1 MIGTA
6 NRGLGSTMPTD
17 FKSINRNDQVVM
29 VAAILGFIASFFP
42 FYGASVTGLGS
53 ASVNA
58 WHSYGFLGVLLLLIG
73 GAIIAAKVF
82 ASLPDLPVGVHV
94 AAAAAAGLGTLI
106 LLLHGLTFSHPTVP
120 GISWGMKWGAY
131 VIIIVG
137 AIETAFAF
145 MGARESGEDI
155 PGMSS
160 GSGGAT
166 APPPPPPPPP
176 PAA

>member
-6 NRGLGSTMPTD
+6 NRGLGSAMATD

-29 VAAILGFIASFFP
+29 VAAVLGFIASFFP
-42 FYGASVTGLGS
+42 FYGASVSGLGS

-58 WHSYGFLGVLLLLIG
+58 WHSYGFLGVLLLIIG
-73 GAIIAAKVF
+73 GAIIAATVF
-82 ASLPDLPVGVHV
+82 ASMPDLPVGAHV
-94 AAAAAAGLGTLI
+94 AAAASAGLGTLI
-106 LLLHGLTFSHPTVP
+106 LLLHGLTFSHPTIP

-137 AIETAFAF
+137 AVETVFAF
-145 MGARESGEDI
+145 LGAKESGEDI
-155 PGMSS
+155 PGMSG
-160 GSGGAT
+160 GSTGT
-166 APPPPPPPPP
+166 AASPPPP